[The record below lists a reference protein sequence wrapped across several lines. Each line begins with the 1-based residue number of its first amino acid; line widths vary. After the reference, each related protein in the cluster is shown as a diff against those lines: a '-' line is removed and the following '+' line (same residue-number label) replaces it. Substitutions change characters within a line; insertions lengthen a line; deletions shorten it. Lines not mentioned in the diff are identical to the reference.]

1 MVYLTTEQQQLVQ
14 IVNDYA
20 CRFPLTEDGDAQ
32 LLQGCYDY
40 MNAFKRVI
48 DSSSKVELDYI
59 CLQYPG
65 FFRFAKWMERLA
77 EGIADGVIEVPKDH

>member
-20 CRFPLTEDGDAQ
+20 CRFPLTEDGDDQ

-40 MNAFKRVI
+40 MDAFKRVI

-77 EGIADGVIEVPKDH
+77 EGIADGVIEVPKDN